1 MAVTYGFFDS
11 VNGDRTYNADDISNY
26 FLKLI
31 SNGVFATPSTA
42 MQVQALSGMNVNV
55 AAGWGFIN
63 CKWINNDSNYSLQ
76 LDAADSSMNRIDR
89 IVLHLDTAQASR
101 SITIQVKKGTPA
113 LTPTAPDLT
122 RTGSVYELSLA
133 QIAVTANT
141 TAITQADITDER
153 PDNTLCGWVTGL
165 IDQIDTTNLF
175 AQFTA
180 SFNQWFS
187 DIKSEVQSTTIV
199 SNYSGVYI
207 TETENE
213 TTIPIPI
220 SSFNSTLDIL
230 HVYINGL
237 KLIPGTDYIIS
248 GSNIVLAAALDVIGT
263 NVEFE
268 VLKSNDTAEAESIVT
283 EVVVIENKVENID
296 STMTIVEQN
305 VTNIIEDVTEINE
318 DITNIEN
325 NVTEIQGDITNITNV
340 ILDGLKLLRLTQ
352 EEYDEIEEP
361 DEDTIYI
368 IVPAAEV
375 GE

>member
-42 MQVQALSGMNVNV
+42 MQVQALSGMSVNV

-63 CKWINNDSNYSLQ
+63 CKWINNDSNYTLQ

-89 IVLHLDTAQASR
+89 IVLHLDTAQTSR

-113 LTPTAPDLT
+113 LTPTAPNLT

-165 IDQIDTTNLF
+165 IEQIDTTNLF

-248 GSNIVLAAALDVIGT
+248 GSTIVLAAALDVIGT

-268 VLKSNDTAEAESIVT
+268 VLKSNDTAEAESIVS
-283 EVVVIENKVENID
+283 EVV
-296 STMTIVEQN
+296 TL
-305 VTNIIEDVTEINE
+305 
-318 DITNIEN
+318 EN
-325 NVTEIQGDITNITNV
+325 NVESIRNTVNNITTALN
-340 ILDGLKLLRLTQ
+340 GLSFMKLTQ
-352 EEYDEIEEP
+352 TQYDNMSTHDANTVYFIVEEVE
-361 DEDTIYI
+361 
-368 IVPAAEV
+368 
-375 GE
+375 